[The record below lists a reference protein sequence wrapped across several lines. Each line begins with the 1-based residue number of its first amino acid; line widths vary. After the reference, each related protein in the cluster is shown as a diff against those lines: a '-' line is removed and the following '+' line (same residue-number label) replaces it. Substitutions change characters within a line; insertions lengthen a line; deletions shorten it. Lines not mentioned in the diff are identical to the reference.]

1 MLASPLARLAGPAG
15 DVVPE
20 AHVLC
25 ALLEALH
32 LPETSDKV
40 FSVKLSTNDVNS

>member
-1 MLASPLARLAGPAG
+1 
-15 DVVPE
+15 VPE
-20 AHVLC
+20 AHVLWQLC

-40 FSVKLSTNDVNS
+40 FSVKLSINDVNS